1 MARLS
6 VTVITCNEAENIGAC
21 LQSVAWADEIIVVD
35 SHSSDGTVDIA
46 RRFTDTVIRRPWPGH
61 VRQKQ
66 FALEQATGDWV
77 LSLDADERLSDE
89 AGREIRQQVL
99 EGAPPAAAAYSFP
112 RLSWYLGRWIRHGGW
127 YPDRKVRL
135 VRRGAARWGGQD
147 PHDKL
152 LVTGKVC
159 ALQGHIL
166 HYVYRDLSHQL
177 QTVDSFSRI
186 SAAQWHRKGRRLA
199 LPLMLVRPPIRFLEM
214 YVWKGGVLD
223 GVPGF
228 IIAVVSSCYV
238 FLKYAKLWELARAGA
253 PASDPGQDDV

>member
-6 VTVITCNEAENIGAC
+6 VTVITYNEAENIGAC
-21 LQSVAWADEIIVVD
+21 LESVAWADEIIVVD
-35 SHSSDGTVDIA
+35 SHSSDDTVRIA
-46 RRFTDTVIRRPWPGH
+46 RRFTDTVIQRPWPGH

-77 LSLDADERLSDE
+77 LSLDADERLSAE

-99 EGAPPAAAAYSFP
+99 ERDTPAAAAYSFP

-135 VRRGAARWGGQD
+135 VRRGAAHWGGQD

-152 LVTGKVC
+152 LVEGPVS
-159 ALQGHIL
+159 ALKGHIL

-177 QTVDSFSRI
+177 QTVNSFSHI
-186 SAAQWHRKGRRLA
+186 SALQWHRQGRRLA

-214 YVWKGGVLD
+214 YVWKGGALD

-228 IIAVVSSCYV
+228 IIAVVSSYYV
-238 FLKYAKLWELARAGA
+238 FLKYAKLWERVRASA
-253 PASDPGQDDV
+253 PDPGPNDV